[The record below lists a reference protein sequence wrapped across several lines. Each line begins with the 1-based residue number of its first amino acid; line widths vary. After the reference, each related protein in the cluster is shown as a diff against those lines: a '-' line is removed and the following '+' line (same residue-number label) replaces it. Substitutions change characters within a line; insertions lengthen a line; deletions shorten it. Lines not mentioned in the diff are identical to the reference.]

1 MFQTQSGNNKGL
13 LWAKAGVTVVEILIV
28 AFVIGIALS
37 AFSRLISF
45 SLAQGQIVNQT
56 SQAVS
61 LAKEQL
67 EAARNFRDGTV
78 WQNGVAAL
86 TTGVAYH
93 VSLSLDVP
101 AKWQMTLGSETI
113 GIFSRSLVF
122 TNGLR
127 NQDGNIVES
136 GGTVDSNTK
145 KIVSQVS
152 WSERGRLHQIELTT
166 YLTNW
171 KQ

>member
-1 MFQTQSGNNKGL
+1 M
-13 LWAKAGVTVVEILIV
+13 TVVEILIV
-28 AFVIGIALS
+28 ALVIAIALS
-37 AFSRLISF
+37 AFLTFVSF
-45 SLAQGQIVNQT
+45 SLVQGKVMNQT

-67 EAARNFRDGTV
+67 EGARNFRDGIV
-78 WQNGVAAL
+78 WTSGLGSL

-93 VSLSLDVP
+93 LSLSLDTP
-101 AKWQMTLGSETI
+101 PKWQIDLGSETLD
-113 GIFSRSLVF
+113 IFSRSLVF

-127 NQDGNIVES
+127 DSNGNIVES
-136 GGTVDSNTK
+136 GGNEDLNTK
-145 KIVSQVS
+145 KVVSQVS
-152 WSERGRLHQIELTT
+152 WSERGHAHQVQLIT